1 VLSPPLGAWWGLAV
15 LAGGG
20 LMVGAAAR
28 ILPAGTLRAP
38 DGRRAA
44 LTALGVTAAVYFGA
58 SMVLSVVAHDAFG
71 LPASRYGFVVAA
83 PGFCW
88 AVAALWT
95 GSRPAADDARLRR
108 RAVTAGSS
116 ITAGVGMLLATTLAA
131 GAAGTALA
139 GLVLGGALLGAGM
152 GTVYPDLLGR
162 CLARPEADDGIS
174 DDRIAS
180 AVVVAESV
188 GMALA
193 TTAAFA
199 WIGGAGGDAGDAL
212 ARARLLYLALL
223 PVAVVMVRRLV
234 AASRSAAGRPV
245 ASA

>member
-1 VLSPPLGAWWGLAV
+1 
-15 LAGGG
+15 
-20 LMVGAAAR
+20 
-28 ILPAGTLRAP
+28 
-38 DGRRAA
+38 
-44 LTALGVTAAVYFGA
+44 
-58 SMVLSVVAHDAFG
+58 
-71 LPASRYGFVVAA
+71 
-83 PGFCW
+83 
-88 AVAALWT
+88 
-95 GSRPAADDARLRR
+95 
-108 RAVTAGSS
+108 
-116 ITAGVGMLLATTLAA
+116 
-131 GAAGTALA
+131 
-139 GLVLGGALLGAGM
+139 M